1 MALNIKRM
9 GRAPKRHIPIA
20 LVIDCSCS
28 MNDIRP
34 ILNRAT
40 QSLLT
45 NLKNNV
51 ELRQQVKLL
60 TIHYNDTIRVVSD
73 FTPAM
78 DMEDSALDIAQGAGT
93 TDTGLA
99 LLTALERL
107 DEMQS
112 ICLGKKEVCS
122 KPLVFL
128 LTDGYPDAGNGAPDD
143 YVQEV
148 RSNYKEAAAAI
159 REREANDSLY
169 FCAVGI
175 QRQNGIGANMD
186 MLKQLSEKPDRIFRM
201 DDASIQNEGVE
212 RFCQMIYDTAKAM
225 SNNTPLQDA
234 LYHMLG

>member
-28 MNDIRP
+28 INDIRL

-40 QSLLT
+40 QSLLS

-60 TIHYNDTIRVVSD
+60 TIHYNDTIEVVSD

-78 DMEDSALDIAQGAGT
+78 DLEDADLDIAQGNGT

-99 LLTALERL
+99 LLSALERL

-112 ICLGKKEVCS
+112 ICQGKQEVCS

-128 LTDGYPDAGNGAPDD
+128 LTDGYPDAGIGAPEE
-143 YVQEV
+143 YVAAV
-148 RSNYKEAAAAI
+148 RNNYEEAATAI
-159 REREANDSLY
+159 REREANENLY

-175 QRQNGIGANMD
+175 QRQNGVGANMD
-186 MLKQLSEKPDRIFRM
+186 MLKRLSDNPDRIFM
-201 DDASIQNEGVE
+201 LDDESVQNEGIE
-212 RFCQMIYDTAKAM
+212 RFCQLIYDTAKAM